1 MRNSL
6 VPSCGRWRTTF
17 FRLFFRLLFRLLTR
31 AVQCCQLRLLTRA
44 VPCRQVL
51 APSRDRQGADADL
64 CNLVLERKYRFVA
77 AGLALVSGAL
87 VSGLFGAIQFRQA
100 LPGYRYQ
107 FPRDHFNHPDFST
120 EWWYYTGS
128 LTSSS
133 GRPFGFELTFF
144 RQAARDKIAFAD
156 SQSMAAVWQPD
167 PVYLAHFAVSDPK
180 GQSFFHTE
188 RLNRAGPNLAGI
200 SDAPGR
206 YWNGNWEVR
215 WLDTSTGEQQL
226 SAVTETATLE
236 LRLNPAK
243 PPVIHGENG
252 ISRKGDGEGQA
263 SHYISFTRL
272 AADGTLTWKGQSFS
286 VDGLAWMDHE
296 FFSSRLDDAL
306 VGWDWFCVQLS
317 NQEEFMFYRLRRK
330 DGSGA
335 TVSSGTFVD
344 SSGMSHYLSSAA
356 FTLEPGRRWRSSHTG
371 ASYPISWTIRVPSL
385 GLVLEED
392 TQLADQELASAG
404 GVSPNYWEGMVR
416 YRGFRVG
423 KRVSGSGYLE
433 MTGYD
438 QLVGRFGL

>member
-6 VPSCGRWRTTF
+6 VPSCGRWPATF
-17 FRLFFRLLFRLLTR
+17 FRLLTR
-31 AVQCCQLRLLTRA
+31 AVQCCQL
-44 VPCRQVL
+44 L
-51 APSRDRQGADADL
+51 APSRGRQRAGAGL
-64 CNLVLERKYRFVA
+64 CNLVLQPKYRLVA

-87 VSGLFGAIQFRQA
+87 VSGLFAAIEFRLA

-107 FPRDHFNHPDFST
+107 FPRDHFNHPDFAT

-156 SQSMAAVWQPD
+156 SQNMAAVWQPD
-167 PVYLAHFAVSDPK
+167 PIYLAHFAVSDPG

-188 RLNRAGPNLAGI
+188 RMNRAGPGLAGI
-200 SDAPGR
+200 SDSPGR

-215 WLDTSTGEQQL
+215 WVDAATGEQAL
-226 SAVTETATLE
+226 RAVTETAALE
-236 LRLNPAK
+236 LRLKPAK
-243 PPVIHGENG
+243 PPVIHGQNG
-252 ISRKGDGEGQA
+252 ISLKGDREGQA

-272 AADGTLTWKGQSFS
+272 VAKGTLTWKGRSFS

-296 FFSSRLDDAL
+296 FFSSRLDDTL
-306 VGWDWFCVQLS
+306 IGWDWFCVQLS

-335 TVSSGTFVD
+335 AVSSGTFVD
-344 SSGMSHYLSSAA
+344 SSGMSHYLGNAA
-356 FTLEPGRRWRSSHTG
+356 FTIEPGRRWRSTHTG
-371 ASYPISWTIRVPSL
+371 GTYPISWTIRVPSL

-404 GVSPNYWEGMVR
+404 GVIPSYWEGMVR

-423 KRVSGSGYLE
+423 KPVTGSGYLE

-438 QLVGRFGL
+438 RPVGRFGL